1 MKPNYLIVFFHR
13 KHQNQYMNITFH
25 EYDDNKI
32 VTVWLQASAK
42 CETDLSNLTLS
53 DKEQRELYQAAQI
66 IQKAYRSYKVSLDTD
81 DDDDDN
87 DDDDVAGPQEDQRA
101 APAAAA
107 QPRPPSEGGAGPQP
121 GGGRGGGAGQ
131 GGQGRGGHP
140 ELLPQIQAGG

>member
-1 MKPNYLIVFFHR
+1 
-13 KHQNQYMNITFH
+13 MNITFH
-25 EYDDNKI
+25 EYDDNTI

-53 DKEQRELYQAAQI
+53 DREQRELYQAAQI
-66 IQKAYRSYKVSLDTD
+66 IQKAYRSYKVRLDTD
-81 DDDDDN
+81 DDDDNDNDNNDDDNDN
-87 DDDDVAGPQEDQRA
+87 DDDDDAGPQEDQRA

-107 QPRPPSEGGAGPQP
+107 QPRPPSEGGAGTQP

>member
-1 MKPNYLIVFFHR
+1 
-13 KHQNQYMNITFH
+13 MNITFH
-25 EYDDNKI
+25 EYDDNTI

-81 DDDDDN
+81 DDDN

-107 QPRPPSEGGAGPQP
+107 QPRPPSEDGAGPQP

-131 GGQGRGGHP
+131 GGQGRRGHP